1 MTSESG
7 VAQST
12 RATAKYCYYSKRA
25 ARGQFNHR
33 TTAMVT
39 CCISRSRSLLR
50 SRVGKLGTS
59 VEGLLAAF
67 LMSVAGAAVRA
78 QVKAKH
84 PIQSTNGTASSKP
97 PHR

>member
-7 VAQST
+7 VAQCT
-12 RATAKYCYYSKRA
+12 RAAAKYCYYSKRA

-50 SRVGKLGTS
+50 SRELGS
-59 VEGLLAAF
+59 LA
-67 LMSVAGAAVRA
+67 LPWKVAGGRPYERRRGCGARPGESEAPYPEY
-78 QVKAKH
+78 KWYSIK
-84 PIQSTNGTASSKP
+84 
-97 PHR
+97 

>member
-1 MTSESG
+1 MHAGNHQVLLLFKEGGSRTI
-7 VAQST
+7 QSPHDGNGNLLHL
-12 RATAKYCYYSKRA
+12 AFAIPA
-25 ARGQFNHR
+25 AE
-33 TTAMVT
+33 
-39 CCISRSRSLLR
+39 

-59 VEGLLAAF
+59 VEGLLAAV